1 MRMRFAHAVVHGRFQ
16 PFHNEHL
23 AYVKWAMD
31 WAEHL
36 VVGITSFDRDAV
48 QTEPL
53 SGHRHMP
60 AANPFRYWER
70 AVMIR
75 DALLEAGIAPTQFSI
90 VGLPVHAPERWP
102 EYVPTDPGSSVH
114 LLRVFSAWEEEKA
127 RRMRAAGYRVDVEA
141 GRPKRLSATE
151 VRARMAAADGWELT
165 VPPAVARWIRVFDG
179 VRRLQGLMEPEGEV
193 RSR

>member
-1 MRMRFAHAVVHGRFQ
+1 MRSRFLHAVVHGRFQ

-23 AYVKWAMD
+23 AYVRWAVG

-48 QTEPL
+48 RTEPL

-75 DALLEAGIAPTQFSI
+75 DTLLDAGIAPTRFSI
-90 VGLPVHAPERWP
+90 VALPVHAPERWP
-102 EYVPTDPGSSVH
+102 EYVPTDPESSVH

-127 RRMRAAGYRVDVEA
+127 RRMRAAGYRVEVET
-141 GRPKRLSATE
+141 GRAKLLSASE
-151 VRARMAAADGWELT
+151 VRARMAADDGWELA
-165 VPPAVARWIRVFDG
+165 VPPAVARWIRACHG
-179 VRRLQGLMEPEGEV
+179 VDRVQRLMAPAGMVGN
-193 RSR
+193 S

>member
-1 MRMRFAHAVVHGRFQ
+1 MRVRFAHAVVHGRFQ

-23 AYVKWAMD
+23 AYVRWAMD
-31 WAEHL
+31 RAEHL

-48 QTEPL
+48 QAEPL
-53 SGHRHMP
+53 SDHRHLP

-70 AVMIR
+70 TVMVR
-75 DALLEAGIAPTQFSI
+75 DALLEAGIAPARFSI

-141 GRPKRLSATE
+141 GRPKLLSATE
-151 VRARMAAADGWELT
+151 VRARMAADDGWART
-165 VPPAVARWIRVFDG
+165 VPSAVARWIRVFDG
-179 VRRLQGLMEPEGEV
+179 VRRLQG
-193 RSR
+193 